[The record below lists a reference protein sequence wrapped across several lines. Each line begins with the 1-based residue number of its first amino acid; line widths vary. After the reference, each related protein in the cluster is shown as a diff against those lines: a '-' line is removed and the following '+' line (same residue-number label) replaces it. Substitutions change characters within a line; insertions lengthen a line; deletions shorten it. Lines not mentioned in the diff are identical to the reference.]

1 MFSKACLA
9 LSIRL
14 GKFKVVKVEIV
25 TSYNVR
31 LTVCET
37 ILNRTTFVWKRIY
50 LNINFIHSEHKKV
63 ACKGK

>member
-14 GKFKVVKVEIV
+14 GKFKVVKVEVV

-31 LTVCET
+31 LTICET
-37 ILNRTTFVWKRIY
+37 ILNRTVCLEK
-50 LNINFIHSEHKKV
+50 NIFEY
-63 ACKGK
+63 